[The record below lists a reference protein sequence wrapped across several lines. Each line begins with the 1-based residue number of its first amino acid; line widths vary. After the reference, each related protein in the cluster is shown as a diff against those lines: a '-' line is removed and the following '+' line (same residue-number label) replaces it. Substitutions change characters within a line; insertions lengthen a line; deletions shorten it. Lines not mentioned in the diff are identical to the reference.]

1 MSIALC
7 CTVCKGIVELH
18 GGTISATSEGLG
30 KGSCFTVQLP
40 ITSKRAI
47 SVDELCPSLDTR
59 ASLTRKAESIP
70 SRLMLQF
77 RVWFRLSCITHL
89 FGSLKRFNKESEA
102 TKISPEQLHDQT
114 YPPDANIIVGC
125 NPDVSRNFV
134 HEEHD
139 LQRYENS
146 IVKNSENDEDNDVI
160 QHYDFPNDQKSTRLI
175 ASNRVHE
182 KKDDDS
188 VTLIHPR
195 RWRRVLIVDDVPMNC
210 KMLRRLFSN
219 RFEECKEAE
228 NGKVAVDMVTEAMA
242 SGVSF
247 DVITMD
253 YQMPVMDGVT
263 ATRCIRKL
271 GYKGLIVAVTG
282 NALSEDVNAFLS
294 NGADI
299 VLTKPLSIERL
310 YKYLNTAI

>member
-1 MSIALC
+1 M
-7 CTVCKGIVELH
+7 ELH
-18 GGTISATSEGLG
+18 GGTISATSEGIG
-30 KGSCFTVQLP
+30 RGSCFSLQLP
-40 ITSKRAI
+40 VTSKRAI
-47 SVDELCPSLDTR
+47 SVAELCPSLDTR
-59 ASLTRKAESIP
+59 ASLTRNAESLP
-70 SRLMLQF
+70 SRLMLQCRMWCGLSRLTYLF
-77 RVWFRLSCITHL
+77 AYIKRLSVVPEVRKVCPEDTLDGAIL
-89 FGSLKRFNKESEA
+89 SDAKE
-102 TKISPEQLHDQT
+102 
-114 YPPDANIIVGC
+114 NVGC
-125 NPDVSRNFV
+125 NQLDISRRHLQEANELQLKDSYGSKS
-134 HEEHD
+134 EE
-139 LQRYENS
+139 E
-146 IVKNSENDEDNDVI
+146 EDDVI
-160 QHYDFPNDQKSTRLI
+160 QID
-175 ASNRVHE
+175 E

-188 VTLIHPR
+188 ATPINPR

-282 NALSEDVNAFLS
+282 NALSEDVSAFLS

-299 VLTKPLSIERL
+299 VLTKPLSIATFDE
-310 YKYLNTAI
+310 YLNNAI

>member
-1 MSIALC
+1 M
-7 CTVCKGIVELH
+7 
-18 GGTISATSEGLG
+18 
-30 KGSCFTVQLP
+30 QLP
-40 ITSKRAI
+40 VTSKRAI
-47 SVDELCPSLDTR
+47 SVDELYPRIDTR
-59 ASLTRKAESIP
+59 TSLTRKAESIP
-70 SRLMLQF
+70 SRLMLQC
-77 RVWFRLSCITHL
+77 RIWFGLTCIGYL
-89 FGSLKRFNKESEA
+89 FGFVERCSVASDSVEVCPEDTHGGAILSDAKE
-102 TKISPEQLHDQT
+102 
-114 YPPDANIIVGC
+114 NVGC
-125 NPDVSRNFV
+125 NQPDISRRHLQEANELQLEDFYVSIFDEGGDA
-134 HEEHD
+134 EEDINDDSCNHHCFYGSYKSSSSI
-139 LQRYENS
+139 LKS
-146 IVKNSENDEDNDVI
+146 IVDGSKSEEEEDDVI
-160 QHYDFPNDQKSTRLI
+160 QID
-175 ASNRVHE
+175 E

-188 VTLIHPR
+188 ATPINPR

-228 NGKVAVDMVTEAMA
+228 NGKAAVDMVREAMA

-299 VLTKPLSIERL
+299 VLTKPLSIAVFDE
-310 YKYLNTAI
+310 YLNNAV

>member
-1 MSIALC
+1 M
-7 CTVCKGIVELH
+7 
-18 GGTISATSEGLG
+18 
-30 KGSCFTVQLP
+30 QLP
-40 ITSKRAI
+40 VISKRAI
-47 SVDELCPSLDTR
+47 SADELCPYLDTG
-59 ASLTRKAESIP
+59 TRKAESMRCWFGLRSLSYLWPFNAESGINNINPDDTINTAVP
-70 SRLMLQF
+70 S
-77 RVWFRLSCITHL
+77 
-89 FGSLKRFNKESEA
+89 E
-102 TKISPEQLHDQT
+102 TKISIGEDASPRYLDKENLLQHENPFVVTSEDHDDKKKDDGD
-114 YPPDANIIVGC
+114 DAIQC
-125 NPDVSRNFV
+125 DFLQDKKSACVS
-134 HEEHD
+134 
-139 LQRYENS
+139 
-146 IVKNSENDEDNDVI
+146 I
-160 QHYDFPNDQKSTRLI
+160 
-175 ASNRVHE
+175 SNLDYE

-188 VTLIHPR
+188 ATLINPR